1 MNFQAV
7 GHTGGEFHFYISA
20 DTGTLSS
27 NTGPSLG
34 LKVNSAAVISGPS
47 DTYHTPSDVS
57 LKENITTISN
67 ALEAVKQL
75 RGVEFTW
82 KPDHDP
88 YKKTNEE
95 DEDDSRLGQKNIGFI
110 AQEVE
115 LITPHLVRSHP
126 DTGIKSISD
135 SNQMSAYIVE
145 AIKELTARVEA
156 LENA

>member
-1 MNFQAV
+1 M
-7 GHTGGEFHFYISA
+7 
-20 DTGTLSS
+20 
-27 NTGPSLG
+27 
-34 LKVNSAAVISGPS
+34 
-47 DTYHTPSDVS
+47 
-57 LKENITTISN
+57 KENITTISN

-82 KPDHDP
+82 KPEHDP

-115 LITPHLVRSHP
+115 VIAPHLVRSHP
-126 DTGIKSISD
+126 DTKIKSISD

-145 AIKELTARVEA
+145 AIKELTAKVEA